1 MPRVVL
7 FLLLTAVVSAQ
18 QPPSTAEPLHRPF
31 DQILDLYVRD
41 GYVYY
46 RALRAERAALDRYVG
61 SLNVTASAYA
71 GWSREQK
78 IAYWLNAYNAFVLQT
93 VAQHFP
99 IQGRAKQYPAGSI
112 RQIPGAFEQKRH
124 RAVGRQVSLDEI
136 EKSLAEFQDPACTSR
151 SAEARSGSG
160 RLRSEAYSADRLE
173 QQLAAQTTDFLG
185 HQNHL
190 QIDRS
195 SSTIAVSPIVGWH
208 EAEFA
213 AAYGG
218 ADKAPPYAASRSPI
232 ERAVIALIHPVLLP
246 SEREFIERESVQ
258 AVLAGIRLE
267 AERPRRKVECSSSI
281 ADC

>member
-1 MPRVVL
+1 MPRLVSV
-7 FLLLTAVVSAQ
+7 LLLASVVSAQ

-46 RALRAERAALDRYVG
+46 RALRAERAALDRYVA
-61 SLNVTASAYA
+61 SLNVTASEYA

-112 RQIPGAFEQKRH
+112 RQVSGAFEQKRH

-136 EKSLAEFQDPACTSR
+136 EKSLAEFQDPRVYFALGR
-151 SAEARSGSG
+151 GAAGSG

-173 QQLAAQTTDFLG
+173 QQLAAQTTDFLS

-246 SEREFIERESVQ
+246 SEREFIGQNQFKLSWQEFDWKLNDLGAR
-258 AVLAGIRLE
+258 
-267 AERPRRKVECSSSI
+267 
-281 ADC
+281 